1 MTVWHYFSCLRTH
14 IGSTTPLKAKN
25 YFERKQSDVI
35 IHMNTHT
42 NGYLRITEF
51 VTWTQSKL
59 TKHILV
65 THTLLMEAK
74 TCYVPDV
81 FIPICARVPKQ

>member
-1 MTVWHYFSCLRTH
+1 M
-14 IGSTTPLKAKN
+14 N
-25 YFERKQSDVI
+25 YFERKQSDMI

-74 TCYVPDV
+74 TFYVPHDV